1 MQVPVQVVFHGVEN
15 SPALQELIHEL
26 AEKVCR
32 GTDRVT
38 RCHVTVE
45 LPHRHQNQG
54 RNFQVRVYLHVA
66 GEDVVAE
73 HSAEDAHLAAREA
86 FAIARRNLDEAIE
99 KARGW

>member
-15 SPALQELIHEL
+15 SPALQEFIHEL

-66 GEDVVAE
+66 GEVGVLGGVLG
-73 HSAEDAHLAAREA
+73 HHVLAAREA